1 MIDLKNK
8 KIYITFS
15 ITILTILILIAGFYC
30 VKSKFSLSNEMLKIQ
45 ENYLKNYSKKK
56 FVKKT
61 LKNSELYNINTVQN
75 YILQNFDKFLQSNID
90 LSSSIKN
97 YIKLY
102 KSSFDELSNLKNIG
116 GITSKDYRE
125 IHNLLNKMDY
135 SKINDKLLYITL
147 KSNSNDILAQ
157 KNFFH
162 GIVSELDFKL
172 KEAKNLYSKSVELN
186 AFEAKYYNNLGQ
198 INYRLYKFDESIR
211 AFNEGLNLSNFKTKK
226 NKTQELQLLYNLAK
240 TYQTIH
246 DFDAS
251 FKTYVNLLINSI
263 NINDSNYEWISTYNI
278 ALINSAYGNYNVAI
292 DYLKYAL
299 KLAIKKRDNE
309 YIAKS
314 LNALSNIE
322 YKYGDYTNSKIN
334 GLKAIK
340 YAKKISNLGI
350 IADSSLNVCLSYNLL
365 GKNDLAS
372 IYCNKSVEIN
382 NILAGVLERPTYYLQ
397 NAFIYSFP
405 DFLINYKT
413 SFDYYKK
420 AYDLS
425 KRYNLFLNE
434 IISLDGMSHTEAMLG
449 NFDSSKDLTQKA
461 EKLEKKLYIEN
472 YNCRNCNRA
481 TLSWRKNDKKNAIK
495 FFKQAISN
503 GLKTGNNLLVSKASS
518 NLAALYYNMEDYSK
532 ALKYSTLALE
542 MDKKIYR
549 FDHHYINYQ
558 EAYQKNILEKINN
571 KKGN

>member
-125 IHNLLNKMDY
+125 MHNLLNKMDY

>member
-558 EAYQKNILEKINN
+558 EAYQKNIFEKINN